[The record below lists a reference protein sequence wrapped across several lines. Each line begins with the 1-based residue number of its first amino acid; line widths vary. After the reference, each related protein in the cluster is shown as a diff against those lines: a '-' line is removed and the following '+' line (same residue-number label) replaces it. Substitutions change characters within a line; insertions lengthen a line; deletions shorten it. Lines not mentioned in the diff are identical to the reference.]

1 MSSVAPFRGPLQ
13 VEYCP
18 VCSMPPEYCEF
29 GPSWDKCKLV
39 LQKTHPDLLA
49 AALAQMNVSG
59 ASVASSSSSASSSAG
74 EKKKKTGDIDEGDDG
89 DEEVKKGTDLDG
101 DDDDTFLNLS
111 SSIAAPSKSQK
122 TSVSSA
128 GAGPGIY
135 MSLSQRSKKK
145 FVTTIRGW
153 ESFGLV
159 LKDVSKLLSKKFA
172 CAASVVKSA
181 DGSGEIAMQ
190 GNILMDLPAWI
201 VDEFPKVDKRL
212 IWTVD
217 KAGKKVRAF

>member
-1 MSSVAPFRGPLQ
+1 MSSAAAFRGPLQ

-29 GPSWDKCKLV
+29 GPSWERCKLV
-39 LQKTHPDLLA
+39 LEKNHPDLLA
-49 AALAQMNVSG
+49 AALAKMNVGG
-59 ASVASSSSSASSSAG
+59 APAGAAAAAASSSAAAAPAAG
-74 EKKKKTGDIDEGDDG
+74 KKKKAEGS
-89 DEEVKKGTDLDG
+89 
-101 DDDDTFLNLS
+101 DDDDDDESDEEEEKGAAAAGGDDEFLAA
-111 SSIAAPSKSQK
+111 AAPVKPLK
-122 TSVSSA
+122 KA
-128 GAGPGIY
+128 AAAAGPGIY

-172 CAASVVKSA
+172 CAASVVKA
-181 DGSGEIAMQ
+181 TDGTGEIAMQ
-190 GNILMDLPAWI
+190 GDIIMDLPAWI
-201 VDEFPKVDKRL
+201 IEEFPKVDKKL